1 MELCFTYHI
10 VGLEGVRLL
19 YVLVMVNDGDVSEV
33 CVLEHDVVQV
43 GDVPEVGLGVPAND
57 EQLTRSFEFF
67 YKHTTMAIMTILES
81 EVLLRE
87 NKKF

>member
-1 MELCFTYHI
+1 MDLCCTYHV

-43 GDVPEVGLGVPAND
+43 ADVPEVRLGVPANS
-57 EQLTRSFEFF
+57 EQLTRSFEFLF
-67 YKHTTMAIMTILES
+67 YKHTILTS
-81 EVLLRE
+81 EGLLRE
-87 NKKF
+87 NKKLQ